1 MKRANDAG
9 VYQLENGNWAYRV
22 TWRENG
28 KKVNRK
34 GTKDEFGNPLTT
46 KRKAIQARNQILYQK
61 EQPIMP
67 KKEKPMQL
75 SKNRIVFGAII

>member
-46 KRKAIQARNQILYQK
+46 KRKAID
-61 EQPIMP
+61 
-67 KKEKPMQL
+67 
-75 SKNRIVFGAII
+75 IVKIS